1 MRNREIGGSG
11 VGATV
16 WDWPIGR
23 NHCNKTLKTFSKLLE
38 GYALRVFIDPNRS
51 LITPREFRLH
61 PWAML
66 EACFEANT
74 HPKTNKL

>member
-38 GYALRVFIDPNRS
+38 GYALRVLTFNQRS
-51 LITPREFRLH
+51 LNKNYRSIQKFD
-61 PWAML
+61 
-66 EACFEANT
+66 
-74 HPKTNKL
+74 HPKRVSVAPMGYVRGLL